1 VRALPTSERLVALTD
16 AQAEFLRWARVA
28 RLASTNP
35 DGSPHVVPVC
45 PALDGDEVVMALM
58 DGSAKLRHVRADPRV
73 ALVVDD
79 YREDWDANAGL
90 VLRGRARF
98 LDGPDWERARGLL
111 YEKFTQYALL
121 SPIEHDPIV
130 AIGLEHVASWGL

>member
-1 VRALPTSERLVALTD
+1 MSE

-28 RLASTNP
+28 RLASTSP

-45 PALDGDEVVMALM
+45 PALDGAEVVVALM
-58 DGSAKLRHVRADPRV
+58 DGSVKLRNVREDPRV

-98 LDGPDWERARGLL
+98 LAGADWERARGLL
-111 YEKFTQYALL
+111 YEKFSQYAPL
-121 SPIEHDPIV
+121 SPIERDPIV
-130 AIGLEHVASWGL
+130 AIALEHVSSWGV

>member
-1 VRALPTSERLVALTD
+1 MSVVLTG

-28 RLASTNP
+28 RLASSGP

-45 PALDGDEVVMALM
+45 PALDGDEVVVALM
-58 DGSAKLRHVRADPRV
+58 DGSVKLRNIREDPRV

-98 LDGPDWERARGLL
+98 LDGADWGRARGLL
-111 YEKFTQYALL
+111 YEKFSQYATL
-121 SPIEHDPIV
+121 SPIERDPIV
-130 AIGLEHVASWGL
+130 AIALEHASSWGV